1 MKHQSKT
8 HRTSRSFWGFNYSLL
23 KVLRL
28 NINLKINNPNFT
40 FFFTLGAQEKS
51 CQETYLFI
59 AGGLA
64 KVSEALQFCQTLEP
78 VNTFL
83 IFFPRQSNCG
93 QSKTFQPKKVLTFN
107 VTKRKKKKRNN
118 LNVPKNLVIIS
129 QGSSGMSHIQQ
140 LKIL

>member
-1 MKHQSKT
+1 MWESHIVKHPSKT

-83 IFFPRQSNCG
+83 IPR
-93 QSKTFQPKKVLTFN
+93 PHP
-107 VTKRKKKKRNN
+107 TKSLWPVKNISTKEGPHIQCNKKKK
-118 LNVPKNLVIIS
+118 KKEQS
-129 QGSSGMSHIQQ
+129 ECS
-140 LKIL
+140 